1 MAAIQKR
8 GNVFRVRIIRK
19 GYQSQSKTFS
29 TRIEAVKWAR
39 KIETEIDQGVIK
51 PSKTLANCML
61 DKQLS
66 FGEAAEHYIKNHS
79 IHKRNCKTETGT
91 IRTLIRLWGQEHV
104 QNIDKAKVFALRD
117 DLLSRGRS
125 GDTVNHYYN
134 AISKIYQMLQT
145 EWSITV
151 DNPIKGMKR
160 LPANPSRTKRINGE
174 TETALLLACEQSTS
188 KLLKPI
194 VQFAIETGMR
204 RGEIMGLKWMDI
216 DLPSRRAFLHVTK
229 NGDPRQVPLTLR
241 AVEILSSVK
250 DEDPEQ
256 VFPLSLDALRRF
268 FDKAVSTA
276 KSSWHLKGVNP
287 FNDLRLHDCRHEA
300 LSRLSDVGLN
310 VIELSHI
317 SGHKTLSQL
326 SRYTHPSHEAIFSK
340 LDKQQKNFISFFE
353 A

>member
-19 GYQSQSKTFS
+19 GYQSKSKTFS

-51 PSKTLANCML
+51 PSKTLANRML

-91 IRTLIRLWGQEHV
+91 IRALIRLWGQDHV
-104 QNIDKAKVFALRD
+104 QSIDKAKVFAMRD

-145 EWSITV
+145 EWSMTV
-151 DNPIKGMKR
+151 DNPIKGVKR

-174 TETALLLACEQSTS
+174 AETALLLACEQSTS
-188 KLLKPI
+188 KLLKLI
-194 VQFAIETGMR
+194 IQFAIETGMR
-204 RGEIMGLKWMDI
+204 RGEFMGLKWFDI
-216 DLPSRRAFLHVTK
+216 DLQSRRAFLHITK
-229 NGDPRQVPLTLR
+229 NGEPRQVPLTLK
-241 AVEILSSVK
+241 AVQILSK
-250 DEDPEQ
+250 IKGEHPEY
-256 VFPLSLDALRRF
+256 VFPLRMEALRRHF
-268 FDKAVSTA
+268 ERAVQQA
-276 KSSWHLKGVNP
+276 RDSWANDGINP
-287 FNDLRLHDCRHEA
+287 FDDLRLHDLRHEA
-300 LSRLSDVGLN
+300 LSRLSDAGLN
-310 VIELSHI
+310 VIELAHI
-317 SGHKTLSQL
+317 SGHKTLAML
-326 SRYTHPSHEAIFSK
+326 ARYTHPSHKAIFKK
-340 LDKQQKNFISFFE
+340 LDTHTNL
-353 A
+353 

>member
-8 GNVFRVRIIRK
+8 GNAFRVRIIRK

-51 PSKTLANCML
+51 PNKTLANRML

-91 IRTLIRLWGQEHV
+91 IRTLIRYWGQEHA

-145 EWSITV
+145 EWSIAV

-174 TETALLLACEQSTS
+174 IETALLLACEQSTS

-204 RGEIMGLKWMDI
+204 RGEFMGLKWPDI
-216 DLPSRRAFLHVTK
+216 DLASRRAFLHVTK
-229 NGDPRQVPLTLR
+229 NGEPRQVPLTLK
-241 AVEILSSVK
+241 AVQILHEVK
-250 DEDPEQ
+250 NEHPEL
-256 VFPLSLDALRRF
+256 VFPLSMDALRRYF
-268 FDKAVSTA
+268 ERAVKTA
-276 KSSWHLKGVNP
+276 KGNWISSGLNP
-287 FNDLRLHDCRHEA
+287 FEGLRIHDLRHEA
-300 LSRLSDVGLN
+300 LSRLSDAGLN

-317 SGHKTLSQL
+317 SGHKTLAML
-326 SRYTHPSHEAIFSK
+326 ARYTHPSHEAIFAK
-340 LDKQQKNFISFFE
+340 LDVKHSINKHQSQ
-353 A
+353 

>member
-51 PSKTLANCML
+51 PSKTLANHML

-91 IRTLIRLWGQEHV
+91 IRTLIRHWGNEHV
-104 QNIDKAKVFALRD
+104 QSIDKTKVFAMRD

-145 EWSITV
+145 EWSMTV

-204 RGEIMGLKWMDI
+204 RGEFMGLKWPDI
-216 DLPSRRAFLHVTK
+216 DLANRRAFLHITK
-229 NGDPRQVPLTLR
+229 NGEPRQVPLTLK
-241 AVEILSSVK
+241 AVQILNEMK
-250 DEDPEQ
+250 GKHPDR
-256 VFPLSLDALRRF
+256 VFPLSMDALRRYF
-268 FDKAVSTA
+268 ERAVKTA
-276 KSSWHLKGVNP
+276 KNNWSVGGINP
-287 FNDLRLHDCRHEA
+287 FDDLRMHDARREA
-300 LSRLSDVGLN
+300 LSRLSDAGLN

-317 SGHKTLSQL
+317 SGHKTLSML
-326 SRYTHPSHEAIFSK
+326 SRYVRPSHEALLSK
-340 LDKQQKNFISFFE
+340 LDQKIHSN
-353 A
+353 

>member
-1 MAAIQKR
+1 MASIQKR

-19 GYQSQSKTFS
+19 GYQTESKTFS

-51 PSKTLANCML
+51 PSKTLANRML

-91 IRTLIRLWGQEHV
+91 IRTLIRHWGKEYV
-104 QNIDKAKVFALRD
+104 QSIDKAKVFALRD

-145 EWSITV
+145 EWSMAV
-151 DNPIKGMKR
+151 ENPIKGMKR
-160 LPANPSRTKRINGE
+160 LPANPSRAKRINGE
-174 TETALLLACEQSTS
+174 TETALLLACERSTS

-194 VQFAIETGMR
+194 IQFAIETGMR
-204 RGEIMGLKWMDI
+204 RGEFMGLKWPDI
-216 DLPSRRAFLHVTK
+216 DLQNRRAFLHVTK
-229 NGDPRQVPLTLR
+229 NGEPRQVPLTLK
-241 AVEILSSVK
+241 AVQILNEVK
-250 DEDPEQ
+250 GEHPEQ
-256 VFPLSLDALRRF
+256 VFPLSMDALRRY
-268 FDKAVSTA
+268 FDKAVKVA
-276 KSSWHLKGVNP
+276 KISWCSSGVNP
-287 FNDLRLHDCRHEA
+287 FDDCRLHDTRHEA
-300 LSRLSDVGLN
+300 LSRLSDAGLN

-317 SGHKTLSQL
+317 SGHKTLAML
-326 SRYTHPSHEAIFSK
+326 SRYTHPSHEAIFAK
-340 LDKQQKNFISFFE
+340 LDEKICKNNPI
-353 A
+353 

>member
-29 TRIEAVKWAR
+29 ARIEAVKWAR

-51 PSKTLANCML
+51 PSKTLANRML
-61 DKQLS
+61 DKQIS

-79 IHKRNCKTETGT
+79 VHKRNCKTETGT
-91 IRTLIRLWGQEHV
+91 IRTLIRLWGQDHV
-104 QNIDKAKVFALRD
+104 QSIDKAKVFALRD
-117 DLLSRGRS
+117 DLLARGRS

-145 EWSITV
+145 EWSMTV
-151 DNPIKGMKR
+151 DNPIKGVKR

-174 TETALLLACEQSTS
+174 AETALLLACEQSTS

-204 RGEIMGLKWMDI
+204 RGEFMGLKWTDV

-229 NGDPRQVPLTLR
+229 NGEPRQVPLTLK
-241 AVEILSSVK
+241 AIQILNEVK
-250 DEDPEQ
+250 NEHPEQ
-256 VFPLSLDALRRF
+256 VFPISMDGLRRY
-268 FDKAVSTA
+268 FDKAIKVA
-276 KSSWHLKGVNP
+276 KESWKSEGVNP
-287 FNDLRLHDCRHEA
+287 FDDLRLHDCRHEA
-300 LSRLSDVGLN
+300 LSRLSDAGLN

-317 SGHKTLSQL
+317 SGHKTLTQL
-326 SRYTHPSHEAIFSK
+326 ARYTHPSHEAIFAK
-340 LDKQQKNFISFFE
+340 LDEKVNRNRSL
-353 A
+353 

>member
-8 GNVFRVRIIRK
+8 GNVFRARIIRK

-51 PSKTLANCML
+51 PSKTLANRML

-79 IHKRNCKTETGT
+79 IHKRNCKTESGT
-91 IRTLIRLWGQEHV
+91 IRTLVNYWGNENIQS
-104 QNIDKAKVFALRD
+104 IDKTQVFAIRD

-145 EWSITV
+145 EWSINV
-151 DNPIKGMKR
+151 ENPIKGMKR
-160 LPANPSRTKRINGE
+160 LAANPSRTKRINGE
-174 TETALLLACEQSTS
+174 TETALLLACAQSPS

-204 RGEIMGLKWMDI
+204 RGEFMGLKWPDI

-229 NGDPRQVPLTLR
+229 NGEPRQVPLTLK
-241 AVEILSSVK
+241 AVQILSEVK
-250 DEDPEQ
+250 FDHSEY
-256 VFPLSLDALRRF
+256 VFPLSMDALRRCF
-268 FDKAVSTA
+268 EKAVKIA
-276 KSSWHLKGVNP
+276 KDSWSLGGVNP
-287 FNDLRLHDCRHEA
+287 FNNLRLHDCRHEA
-300 LSRLSDVGLN
+300 LSRLSDAGLN

-317 SGHKTLSQL
+317 SGHKTLAQL
-326 SRYTHPSHEAIFSK
+326 ARYTHPSHEAIFAK
-340 LDKQQKNFISFFE
+340 LDKLSEIQP
-353 A
+353 

>member
-8 GNVFRVRIIRK
+8 GNGFRVRIIRK
-19 GYQSQSKTFS
+19 GYQTQSKTFS

-51 PSKTLANCML
+51 PNKTLANRML

-91 IRTLIRLWGQEHV
+91 IRALIRLWGNDQA
-104 QNIDKAKVFALRD
+104 QSIDKAKVFALRD

-145 EWSITV
+145 EWSMAV
-151 DNPIKGMKR
+151 ENPIKGIKR

-174 TETALLLACEQSTS
+174 TEAALLLACEQSTS

-194 VQFAIETGMR
+194 IQFALETGMR
-204 RGEIMGLKWMDI
+204 RGEIMALKWMDI
-216 DLPSRRAFLHVTK
+216 DLPRRRAFLHVTK
-229 NGDPRQVPLTLR
+229 NGDPRQVPLTLK
-241 AVEILSSVK
+241 AVQILNELK
-250 DEDPEQ
+250 GEHPEQ
-256 VFPLSLDALRRF
+256 VFPLSMDGLRRY
-268 FDKAVSTA
+268 FDKAIKTA
-276 KSSWHLKGVNP
+276 KENWKSEGVNP
-287 FNDLRLHDCRHEA
+287 FDDLRLHDCRHEA
-300 LSRLSDVGLN
+300 LSRLSDAGLN

-317 SGHKTLSQL
+317 SGHKTLAQL
-326 SRYTHPSHEAIFSK
+326 ARYTHPCHQAILSK
-340 LDKQQKNFISFFE
+340 LDKLGKI
-353 A
+353 

>member
-1 MAAIQKR
+1 MASIQKR
-8 GNVFRVRIIRK
+8 GNVFRARIIRK

-51 PSKTLANCML
+51 PSKTLANRML
-61 DKQLS
+61 DKQLC

-91 IRTLIRLWGQEHV
+91 IRALIRLWGHEHV
-104 QNIDKAKVFALRD
+104 QSIDKAKVFILRD

-134 AISKIYQMLQT
+134 AVSKIYQMLQT
-145 EWSITV
+145 EWSMAV
-151 DNPIKGMKR
+151 NNPIKGIKR

-188 KLLKPI
+188 NLLKPI

-204 RGEIMGLKWMDI
+204 RGEFMGLKWMDI
-216 DLPSRRAFLHVTK
+216 DFPSRRAFLHITK
-229 NGDPRQVPLTLR
+229 NGEPRQVPLTLK
-241 AVEILSSVK
+241 AIQILGEVNDK
-250 DEDPEQ
+250 HPEW
-256 VFPLSLDALRRF
+256 VFPLSMDGLRRC
-268 FDKAVSTA
+268 FDKAIKAA
-276 KSSWHLKGVNP
+276 KENWKSEGVNP
-287 FNDLRLHDCRHEA
+287 FDDLRLHDCRHEA
-300 LSRLSDVGLN
+300 LSRLSDAGLN

-317 SGHKTLSQL
+317 SGHKTLTQL
-326 SRYTHPSHEAIFSK
+326 ARYTHPSHEAIFAK
-340 LDKQQKNFISFFE
+340 LDK
-353 A
+353 

>member
-19 GYQSQSKTFS
+19 GYQTQSKTFS

-39 KIETEIDQGVIK
+39 KIETEIDQGIIK
-51 PSKTLANCML
+51 PSKTLANRML

-79 IHKRNCKTETGT
+79 IHKRNCKTESGT
-91 IRTLIRLWGQEHV
+91 IRTLIRHWGQEPA
-104 QNIDKAKVFALRD
+104 QSIDKAKIFALRD

-134 AISKIYQMLQT
+134 AISKIYQMLQI
-145 EWSITV
+145 EWSLAV
-151 DNPIKGMKR
+151 DNPIRGMKR

-174 TETALLLACEQSTS
+174 TETALLSACEQSKS

-194 VQFAIETGMR
+194 VEFALETGMR
-204 RGEIMGLKWMDI
+204 RGELMGLRWFDI
-216 DLPSRRAFLHVTK
+216 DIPNRRAFLHITK
-229 NGDPRQVPLTLR
+229 NGEPRQVPLTLK
-241 AVEILSSVK
+241 AVEILKGVMH
-250 DEDPEQ
+250 EHPEH
-256 VFPLSLDALRRF
+256 VFPLGLDALRRYF
-268 FDKAVSTA
+268 EKAVATA
-276 KSSWHLKGVNP
+276 RRGWALEGVNP
-287 FNDLRLHDCRHEA
+287 FDSLRLHDARHEA
-300 LSRLSDVGLN
+300 LSRLSDAGLN

-326 SRYTHPSHEAIFSK
+326 ARYTHPSHQAIFAK
-340 LDKQQKNFISFFE
+340 LDKIKT
-353 A
+353 

>member
-39 KIETEIDQGVIK
+39 KIETEIDQGIIK
-51 PSKTLANCML
+51 PNKTLANRML
-61 DKQLS
+61 DKELS

-104 QNIDKAKVFALRD
+104 QGIDKAKVFALRD
-117 DLLSRGRS
+117 NLLSRGRS

-134 AISKIYQMLQT
+134 AISKIYQMLQS
-145 EWSITV
+145 EWSMIV

-204 RGEIMGLKWMDI
+204 RGEFMGLKWTDI
-216 DLPSRRAFLHVTK
+216 DLPGRRAFLHITK
-229 NGDPRQVPLTLR
+229 NGEPRQVPLSLV
-241 AVEILSSVK
+241 AIKILISVK
-250 DEDPEQ
+250 NEHPEQ
-256 VFPLSLDALRRF
+256 VFPLSMDALRRY
-268 FDKAVSTA
+268 FDVAIKTA
-276 KSSWHLKGVNP
+276 KDSWAFSGANP
-287 FNDLRLHDCRHEA
+287 FIDLRLHDCRHEA
-300 LSRLSDVGLN
+300 LSRLSDAGLN

-326 SRYTHPSHEAIFSK
+326 ARYTHPSHAAILSK
-340 LDKQQKNFISFFE
+340 LDQKILSS
-353 A
+353 

>member
-51 PSKTLANCML
+51 PSKTLANRML

-79 IHKRNCKTETGT
+79 VHKRNRKTETGT
-91 IRTLIRLWGQEHV
+91 IRTLIRHWGQEPA
-104 QNIDKAKVFALRD
+104 QSIDKAKIFALRD

-134 AISKIYQMLQT
+134 AISKIYQMLQI
-145 EWSITV
+145 EWSMAV
-151 DNPIKGMKR
+151 DNPIRGMKR

-174 TETALLLACEQSTS
+174 SETALLLACEQSAS

-204 RGEIMGLKWMDI
+204 RGEFMGLKWPDI
-216 DLPSRRAFLHVTK
+216 DLASRRAFLYVTK
-229 NGDPRQVPLTLR
+229 NGEPRQVPLTLK
-241 AVEILSSVK
+241 AVQILNEVRG
-250 DEDPEQ
+250 EHPEQ
-256 VFPLSLDALRRF
+256 VFPLSMDALRRYF
-268 FDKAVSTA
+268 EKAVKTA
-276 KSSWHLKGVNP
+276 KQSWTSSGVNP
-287 FNDLRLHDCRHEA
+287 FEDLRIHDLRHEA
-300 LSRLSDVGLN
+300 LSRLSDAGLN

-317 SGHKTLSQL
+317 SGHRTLGMLQ
-326 SRYTHPSHEAIFSK
+326 RYVHSSHAAIFAK
-340 LDKQQKNFISFFE
+340 LDEKIGKNNQV
-353 A
+353 

>member
-51 PSKTLANCML
+51 PSKTLANRML

-79 IHKRNCKTETGT
+79 IHKRNCRTETGT
-91 IRTLIRLWGQEHV
+91 IRTLIRLWGQDHV
-104 QNIDKAKVFALRD
+104 QSIDKAKVFAMRD

-145 EWSITV
+145 EWLMTV

-204 RGEIMGLKWMDI
+204 RGEFMGLKWPDI
-216 DLPSRRAFLHVTK
+216 DLANRRAFLHVTK
-229 NGDPRQVPLTLR
+229 NGEPRQVPLTLK
-241 AVEILSSVK
+241 AIQILHEVK
-250 DEDPEQ
+250 NEHPEQ
-256 VFPLSLDALRRF
+256 VFPLSMDALRRNF
-268 FDKAVSTA
+268 ERAVRTA
-276 KSSWHLKGVNP
+276 KDNWVLSGINP
-287 FNDLRLHDCRHEA
+287 FDNCRLHDCRHEA
-300 LSRLSDVGLN
+300 LSRLSDAGLN

-317 SGHKTLSQL
+317 SGHKTLTQL
-326 SRYTHPSHEAIFSK
+326 ARYTHPSHEAIFAK
-340 LDKQQKNFISFFE
+340 LDEKTSENNHI
-353 A
+353 

>member
-8 GNVFRVRIIRK
+8 GNGFRVRIIRK
-19 GYQSQSKTFS
+19 GYQTQSKTFS

-51 PSKTLANCML
+51 PTKTLANRML

-91 IRTLIRLWGQEHV
+91 IKTLIRLWGQEPA
-104 QNIDKAKVFALRD
+104 QSIDKAKVFALRD

-145 EWSITV
+145 EWLMAV

-194 VQFAIETGMR
+194 VQFALETGMR
-204 RGEIMGLKWMDI
+204 RGEIMGLKWLDI
-216 DLPSRRAFLHVTK
+216 DLPSRRAFLHITK
-229 NGDPRQVPLTLR
+229 NGEPRQVPLTLK
-241 AVEILSSVK
+241 AVQILNEVK
-250 DEDPEQ
+250 NEHPEQ
-256 VFPLSLDALRRF
+256 VFPLSMDALRRY
-268 FDKAVSTA
+268 FDKAISAA
-276 KSSWHLKGVNP
+276 KLSWSLQRVNP

-300 LSRLSDVGLN
+300 LSRLSDAGLN

-317 SGHKTLSQL
+317 SGHKTLAML

-340 LDKQQKNFISFFE
+340 LDKKQQRFL
-353 A
+353 

>member
-51 PSKTLANCML
+51 PSKTLANRML

-66 FGEAAEHYIKNHS
+66 FGEVAEHYIKNHS

-91 IRTLIRLWGQEHV
+91 IRALIRNWGQAHV
-104 QNIDKAKVFALRD
+104 QSIDKAKVFALRD

-151 DNPIKGMKR
+151 DNPIKGIKR
-160 LPANPSRTKRINGE
+160 LPANPSRTKRINRE
-174 TETALLLACEQSTS
+174 AESALLFACKQSTS

-194 VQFAIETGMR
+194 IQFALETGMR
-204 RGEIMGLKWMDI
+204 RGEFMGLKWIDI
-216 DLPSRRAFLHVTK
+216 DLPSRRAFLNVTK
-229 NGDPRQVPLTLR
+229 NGEPRQVPLTLK
-241 AVEILSSVK
+241 AVQILNEVK
-250 DEDPEQ
+250 NEHPEQ
-256 VFPLSLDALRRF
+256 VFPISMDALRRYF
-268 FDKAVSTA
+268 EKAVKTA
-276 KSSWHLKGVNP
+276 KDNWTSSGANP
-287 FNDLRLHDCRHEA
+287 FDGWRLHDVRHEA
-300 LSRLSDVGLN
+300 LSRLSDTGLN

-317 SGHKTLSQL
+317 SGHKTLSML
-326 SRYTHPSHEAIFSK
+326 SRYVHPSHEAIFAK
-340 LDKQQKNFISFFE
+340 LDEKICKNNQT
-353 A
+353 